1 MAPKKGDKKKGLGG
15 VPITYIAGALLAAV
29 AAAFFAWRG
38 RTHFTKGPILT
49 PLKAP
54 KVTDLLE
61 FDAAYKDRMLW
72 GSYRS
77 GLYFG
82 MRTRTPKGLVSGLM
96 WFDPDD
102 FQTLQQYRVRHEA
115 NQGDGLGSYGWK
127 RHDGRNYGQQVLVD
141 GDYNITLSMLKTFG
155 EDSGPGGDWS
165 LRLQLRRTSGMPTQR
180 RRISVVI
187 YIGDEDTPR
196 EPWQVL
202 PDGEVAD
209 LRPEPATLL
218 SGASSALGRGGAKW
232 ALHAMELATEPPASA
247 RARGCRVDYLGMSTE
262 GHKPDYLLR
271 VRDVL
276 LSTMYERLQR
286 QPPSDKFRLYLPNGA
301 TTSSDLALFQVTCVI
316 PSTVDFAFTSTS
328 GDMSDYSERLEGL
341 VGPGLDGPLAAAER
355 AFDQRFDRVFGEGIA
370 RALQPQQPPPADG
383 PEAAAAAAAA
393 SEAAA
398 TVETAKAALSNLLGS
413 MGYFYG
419 SSLVR
424 TGPPGSEPAAYWPAA
439 LFTAVPSRSF
449 FPRGFLWDEGFHQ
462 LLLQRW
468 DAQLSRDVVAHWLDL
483 INSQGWIP
491 REQILGEE
499 ARSRVPAEFVVQDPT
514 HANPPSLFLPIA
526 HMAAQLVAAR
536 AAEADGAAAAP
547 DAEAAAELERVGAF
561 LRRAWPRL
569 AAWYNWFNST
579 QAGPLPGSFRWHGR
593 DPAAA
598 AELNPKTLTSGLDD
612 YPRASHPDGSE
623 RHLDLR
629 CWMALTSQAMY
640 DIGSSLGLPPAV
652 VGRYAAA
659 AGALSDLR
667 PLLALH
673 FDEGRAAF
681 ADWGTHTEEVALE
694 VKSIVVPGEDGQP
707 PQHRDVS
714 ERVSRGWP
722 LPQYVPQYG
731 YVSLFPLIMRLLPTG
746 NEPNATS
753 AAAAAA
759 AGGAAAAAAATGGG
773 SAGGAAGGGAGGA
786 GAELTLQ
793 QLQQLTDPSLL
804 WSEHGL
810 RSLAKSA
817 SLYKKRN
824 TADDPPYWRGQI
836 WINVNYLVLRSLS
849 YYARAGSPEVAAA
862 AGAAHDELRRR
873 LLRTLVG
880 GYKRQGYLYEQYD
893 DETGRG
899 TSSHPFTGWTALV
912 TLIAAQEY

>member
-1 MAPKKGDKKKGLGG
+1 MAPAKKGDKQKGLGG
-15 VPITYIAGALLAAV
+15 VPVTYIAGALLAAV
-29 AAAFFAWRG
+29 AAAFFALRG

-102 FQTLQQYRVRHEA
+102 FATLQQYRVRHEA
-115 NQGDGLGSYGWK
+115 SQGDGLGSYGWK
-127 RHDGRNYGQQVLVD
+127 RHDGRNYGQQILVD
-141 GDYNITLSMLKTFG
+141 NDYNITLSMLKTFG

-165 LRLQLRRTSGMPTQR
+165 LRLQLRRTTGMPTIR

-202 PDGEVAD
+202 PDGEVTD
-209 LRPEPATLL
+209 LRPEPATLVT
-218 SGASSALGRGGAKW
+218 GASGALGRGGAKW
-232 ALHAMELATEPPASA
+232 ALHAMELATEPPAST
-247 RARGCRVDYLGMSTE
+247 RSRGCRLDYLGMSTE
-262 GHKPDYLLR
+262 GRKREYLLKA
-271 VRDVL
+271 RDIL
-276 LSTMYERLQR
+276 MSTMYERLQR

-301 TTSSDLALFQVTCVI
+301 TTNSDLAMFQVTCVI

-328 GDMSDYSERLEGL
+328 GDLSDYSERLEGL
-341 VGPGLDGPLAAAER
+341 VGPGLDAPLAAAER
-355 AFDQRFDRVFGEGIA
+355 AFDQRFDRVFGAGIS
-370 RALQPQQPPPADG
+370 RALQPQPQQAPDAAAAPAD
-383 PEAAAAAAAA
+383 AAAAAAD
-393 SEAAA
+393 AAA

-424 TGPPGSEPAAYWPAA
+424 TGPPGSEPAPYWPAP

-462 LLLQRW
+462 LLVQRW
-468 DAQLSRDVVAHWLDL
+468 DPQLSRDVIGHWLDL
-483 INSQGWIP
+483 LNSQGWIP

-499 ARSRVPAEFVVQDPT
+499 ARARVPAEFVVQNPT

-526 HMAAQLVAAR
+526 HMAAQLVRAKA
-536 AAEADGAAAAP
+536 AAEASDGGASAAAP
-547 DAEAAAELERVGAF
+547 DAEAAEEELERMRTF
-561 LRRAWPRL
+561 LRRSWPRL
-569 AAWYNWFNST
+569 AAWYNWFNAT
-579 QAGPLPGSFRWHGR
+579 QAGPVPSSFRWHGR
-593 DPAAA
+593 DPLAA

-612 YPRASHPDGSE
+612 YPRASHPDDGE

-629 CWMALTSQAMY
+629 CWMALASQAMY
-640 DIGSSLGLPPAV
+640 DIGSSLGLPPAAV
-652 VGRYAAA
+652 ERYAAA
-659 AGALSDLR
+659 AAQLSDLR
-667 PLLALH
+667 HLLDLH
-673 FDEGRAAF
+673 YDTGRGAF

-694 VKSIVVPGEDGQP
+694 VKSVVVPATEDGVP
-707 PQHRDVS
+707 PQRRDVS
-714 ERVSRGWP
+714 ERVARGWP
-722 LPQYVPQYG
+722 AAQYVPQFG

-746 NEPNATS
+746 NEQQQR
-753 AAAAAA
+753 
-759 AGGAAAAAAATGGG
+759 AAAATAGQDGSSSNS
-773 SAGGAAGGGAGGA
+773 SAG

-793 QLQQLTDPSLL
+793 QLRLLTDSNLL

-810 RSLAKSA
+810 RSLAKTA

-836 WINVNYLVLRSLS
+836 WININYLVLRSLS
-849 YYARAGSPEVAAA
+849 YYARHGSPEVAAA
-862 AGAAHDELRRR
+862 AAAAHDELRRR

-893 DETGRG
+893 DDTGRG

>member
-1 MAPKKGDKKKGLGG
+1 
-15 VPITYIAGALLAAV
+15 
-29 AAAFFAWRG
+29 
-38 RTHFTKGPILT
+38 ILT

-115 NQGDGLGSYGWK
+115 SQGDGLASYGWK
-127 RHDGRNYGQQVLVD
+127 RHDGRTYGQQVLVD
-141 GDYNITLSMLKTFG
+141 NDYNITLSMLKSFG
-155 EDSGPGGDWS
+155 EGSGPGGDWS
-165 LRLQLRRTSGMPTQR
+165 VRLQLRRTSGMPTQR

-187 YIGDEDTPR
+187 YMGDEDTPR
-196 EPWQVL
+196 EPWQVT
-202 PDGEVAD
+202 D
-209 LRPEPATLL
+209 LRPQPAALL
-218 SGASSALGRGGAKW
+218 TGGSAALGRGGARW
-232 ALHAMELATEPPASA
+232 ALHAMEQATGCFASHHTSTPLPPA
-247 RARGCRVDYLGMSTE
+247 LHLNTST
-262 GHKPDYLLR
+262 PPP
-271 VRDVL
+271 
-276 LSTMYERLQR
+276 LS
-286 QPPSDKFRLYLPNGA
+286 PPSDKFRLYLPNGA
-301 TTSSDLALFQVTCVI
+301 TTNSDLALFQVTCVI
-316 PSTVDFAFTSTS
+316 PSTVDFAFTSS
-328 GDMSDYSERLEGL
+328 SACGHSSPLE
-341 VGPGLDGPLAAAER
+341 V
-355 AFDQRFDRVFGEGIA
+355 RVAGVARCPGIA
-370 RALQPQQPPPADG
+370 RALQPQQQPDSAASPDASTPDAPD
-383 PEAAAAAAAA
+383 AAAV
-393 SEAAA
+393 
-398 TVETAKAALSNLLGS
+398 VETAKAALSNLLGS

-424 TGPPGSEPAAYWPAA
+424 TGPPGSEPAPYWPAP

-468 DAQLSRDVVAHWLDL
+468 EPALSRDVIAHWLDL
-483 INSQGWIP
+483 MNAQGWIP

-499 ARSRVPAEFVVQDPT
+499 ARARVPPEFVVQLPW
-514 HANPPSLFLPIA
+514 HANPPSL
-526 HMAAQLVAAR
+526 VVVNR
-536 AAEADGAAAAP
+536 ANHGTAAAS
-547 DAEAAAELERVGAF
+547 DAESAAELERVRAF

-569 AAWYNWFNST
+569 AAWYNWFNTT
-579 QAGPLPGSFRWHGR
+579 QAGPLPSSFRQGGVGRRVGVQGVWHGR
-593 DPAAA
+593 DPLAAS
-598 AELNPKTLTSGLDD
+598 ELNPKTLTSGLDD
-612 YPRASHPDGSE
+612 YPRASHPDDSE

-629 CWMALTSQAMY
+629 CWMALAAQAMA
-640 DIGSSLGLPPAV
+640 DIGTSLGLPAAAV
-652 VGRYAAA
+652 ARYAAA
-659 AGALSDLR
+659 AEQLSDLR
-667 PLLALH
+667 QLAALH
-673 FDEGRAAF
+673 LDQGRGVF

-694 VKSIVVPGEDGQP
+694 VKVRVVGAGGVR
-707 PQHRDVS
+707 RDVS
-714 ERVSRGWP
+714 ERVTTGWP
-722 LPQYVPQYG
+722 QPQFVPQFG

-746 NEPNATS
+746 REPNAT
-753 AAAAAA
+753 ATA
-759 AGGAAAAAAATGGG
+759 AGGAA
-773 SAGGAAGGGAGGA
+773 
-786 GAELTLQ
+786 LTLQ
-793 QLQQLTDPSLL
+793 QLQLLTDPSLL

-810 RSLAKSA
+810 RSLAKTA

-849 YYARAGSPEVAAA
+849 YYARHGSPEVAAA
-862 AGAAHDELRRR
+862 AAAAHDELRRR

-893 DETGRG
+893 DESGRG